1 MNVDQF
7 RRSLKVKWLAYYRE
21 NREWLDPLN
30 VWVTDREQRRPT
42 SSFVLAT
49 LTLLEPKLSQMMP
62 LVVNL
67 NTDPDR
73 ILTSLGLN
81 FDPAHELKRLS
92 TAQQRLPSRHRPELA
107 QGTPSA
113 ISVQAPVIPSK
124 PIVQKDEECTGI
136 RRREVVGAAAE
147 GR

>member
-7 RRSLKVKWLAYYRE
+7 RRSLKVKWLTYYRE

-30 VWVTDREQRRPT
+30 VWVTDHEQRRPT
-42 SSFVLAT
+42 SSFILAT
-49 LTLLEPKLSQMMP
+49 LTILEPKLSQMMP

-73 ILTSLGLN
+73 ILGSLGLN

-92 TAQQRLPSRHRPELA
+92 ASQQRLPSSARPEL
-107 QGTPSA
+107 T
-113 ISVQAPVIPSK
+113 VQAKSVIQAK
-124 PIVQKDEECTGI
+124 PIIQKDEECTGI
-136 RRREVVGAAAE
+136 RHREAASVSVDS
-147 GR
+147 R

>member
-1 MNVDQF
+1 GSSRVNVAKIKLDVG
-7 RRSLKVKWLAYYRE
+7 RRCSWSVI
-21 NREWLDPLN
+21 
-30 VWVTDREQRRPT
+30 Q
-42 SSFVLAT
+42 T
-49 LTLLEPKLSQMMP
+49 LSLLEPKLSQMMP

-73 ILTSLGLN
+73 ILIALGLN

-92 TAQQRLPSRHRPELA
+92 NAQQRLPSSSRPELA
-107 QGTPSA
+107 QGAPSG
-113 ISVQAPVIPSK
+113 ISVQAPAIPSK

-136 RRREVVGAAAE
+136 RRRKVVGAAAE